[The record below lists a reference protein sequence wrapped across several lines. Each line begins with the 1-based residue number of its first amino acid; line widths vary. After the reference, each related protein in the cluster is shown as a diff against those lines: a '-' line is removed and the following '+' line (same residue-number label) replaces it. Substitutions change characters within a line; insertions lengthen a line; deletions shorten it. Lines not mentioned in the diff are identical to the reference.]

1 MNNNETHWIK
11 PKISEELEFTKTTGN
26 EIAIMKYG
34 KEWPIVYMIF
44 NDKEMYI
51 GETVDAGTRMLQH
64 YANPK
69 RRQLKKVRFVYSN
82 GFNKS
87 SILDLESY
95 LISHFSADGKFIL
108 QNDNAGQQ
116 KHNYW
121 QQENYRAE
129 FAGIWKSLQNLKL
142 AKHSLTKIEN
152 DNLFKFS
159 PYKNLTDDQF
169 LIANH
174 ILSQL
179 STDIKNNKES
189 TFIVNGGPG
198 TGKTVLAIY
207 LMKLLS
213 TKTIDETGL
222 DDKSLVRATKSIQ
235 QASPRLKI
243 GIVVSM
249 SNLRNTLKRV
259 FKQFDDLGSKVVL
272 GPGDVA
278 NYNGQ
283 FDILIVDESH
293 RLKAPRNVGAE
304 IGSIQKNNVKLGI
317 DKKQGTQL
325 DWIIKKSKHQIF
337 FYDEYQSIKRAD
349 VDAKQFHELEKRGAH
364 MLQLDAQIRC
374 GKGGQ
379 RYVNYIRSIFS
390 DKPPERF
397 ESFESKNESQN
408 YDFKFFDNVH
418 KMTEAIRK
426 MNNDDGVEL
435 CRNVAGYA
443 WEWKTKGKIAPQN
456 LQETKACIDNGDY
469 DIDIDGH
476 KYIWNVRYDN
486 WVNSPNSPNEIG
498 CIHTIQGFDLNY
510 AGVIIGNEL
519 KYDKEKDQLY
529 IDKKQYFDK
538 NGKNKTSDEDLKRY
552 ILNIYYILC
561 TRGINGTYIY
571 ACDKNLREYLK
582 KFVKSF

>member
-1 MNNNETHWIK
+1 M
-11 PKISEELEFTKTTGN
+11 
-26 EIAIMKYG
+26 
-34 KEWPIVYMIF
+34 
-44 NDKEMYI
+44 
-51 GETVDAGTRMLQH
+51 
-64 YANPK
+64 
-69 RRQLKKVRFVYSN
+69 
-82 GFNKS
+82 
-87 SILDLESY
+87 
-95 LISHFSADGKFIL
+95 
-108 QNDNAGQQ
+108 
-116 KHNYW
+116 
-121 QQENYRAE
+121 
-129 FAGIWKSLQNLKL
+129 
-142 AKHSLTKIEN
+142 
-152 DNLFKFS
+152 FKFS

-259 FKQFDDLGSKVVL
+259 FQHFDDLGSKVVL

-408 YDFKFFDNVH
+408 YDFKIFDNVH
-418 KMTEAIRK
+418 KMTEAIRR

-469 DIDIDGH
+469 DIDIDGY
-476 KYIWNVRYDN
+476 KYVWNVRYDN

-519 KYDKEKDQLY
+519 KYDREKNQLY

-538 NGKNKTSDEDLKRY
+538 NGKNKTNDEDLKRY

-571 ACDKNLREYLK
+571 ACDEKLREYLK
-582 KFVKSF
+582 KFVKGF